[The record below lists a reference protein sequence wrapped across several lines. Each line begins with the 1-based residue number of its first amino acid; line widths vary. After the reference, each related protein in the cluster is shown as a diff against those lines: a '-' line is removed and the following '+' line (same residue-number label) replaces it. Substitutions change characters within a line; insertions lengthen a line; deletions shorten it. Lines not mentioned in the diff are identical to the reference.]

1 MKGLN
6 LPSPIQE
13 IHHSLFSKKQLKVF
27 VKRDDLIHTEI
38 SGNKWRKLKYNIEEA
53 KRKNKLG
60 ILTFG
65 GAYSNHIVAT
75 AVACQLAGIACVG
88 VIRGDEF
95 KTLNPSL
102 QQAQNAG
109 MKLHF
114 VSRAEYALKTEST
127 FIKSLKETF
136 GDYFIVPEGGAN
148 ELGVK
153 GCQELMEEADQ
164 PFDYLLCAAGTG
176 TTAAG
181 IYGGMTKGRLVV
193 FPALKG
199 TEKLEHDIKQ
209 LAGDV
214 DKKAQL
220 ILQTA
225 YHFGGYAKIDSEL
238 VEFVEQFY
246 KDFSIPLDLVYTAK
260 MAFGFWDLLQKDFFE
275 KGSQVL
281 LIHTGG
287 LQGNRGMINRYGLT
301 LPFG

>member
-1 MKGLN
+1 MKGLT

-13 IHHSLFSKKQLKVF
+13 IHHPLFIEKHLQVF
-27 VKRDDLIHTEI
+27 VKRDDLIHPEI
-38 SGNKWRKLKYNIEEA
+38 SGNKWRKLKYNIEEVVQ
-53 KRKNKLG
+53 KNKVG

-75 AVACQLAGIACVG
+75 AVACQLAGIACIG

-114 VSRAEYALKTEST
+114 VSRAEYALKTEMI
-127 FIKSLKETF
+127 FLNSLKEKF
-136 GDYFIVPEGGAN
+136 EDFFMVPEGGSN
-148 ELGVK
+148 DLGVK
-153 GCQELMEEADQ
+153 GCQELLDEIKQ

-181 IYGGMTKGRLVV
+181 IYRGMTKGSLVV

-199 TEKLEHDIKQ
+199 AEKLEQDIRH
-209 LAGDV
+209 LAGEANRNV
-214 DKKAQL
+214 QL
-220 ILQTA
+220 NLLTD
-225 YHFGGYAKIDSEL
+225 YHFGGYAKIESEL
-238 VEFVEQFY
+238 IEFVEQFY

-260 MAFGFWDLLQKDFFE
+260 MAFGFWDLLKKDFFKE
-275 KGSQVL
+275 GSEVL
-281 LIHTGG
+281 LVHTGG
-287 LQGNRGMINRYGLT
+287 IQGNRGMIERYGLN
-301 LPFG
+301 LSFG